1 MGKNKVNI
9 PQNFKDP
16 DFVFSPQ
23 ITLFEPFAGCVDPSR
38 SNMSSKQITQG
49 IIGEN
54 VEIPFMFNKNY
65 ADFTQIPSK
74 YVEFAEDD
82 GLILYNKNKIMVF
95 YNLSNGKLKYYKIDD
110 YISWDA
116 FSIKIKTITNKKK
129 VLKGD
134 ILFDYTHQTN
144 EHLPRIGYRTKV
156 LYSSFFGYNAEDAMV
171 ISESFAKKATIDY
184 HTKIM
189 IPITKELKYFRNEKN
204 NYFYK
209 KGEITQ
215 SEFLKFI
222 KIDTTKHTL
231 SEFNNISNKESK
243 FFSKVIDSIEG
254 GKVVNIKV
262 HKINKNKADV
272 IKNQYIFNDGL
283 IDEVETL
290 FLETKTMYFDLQ
302 DSLSN
307 IPGLNQEMIKKSLD
321 NFFVRN
327 ITSPLNKAILGE
339 ISEKFN
345 IDQNI
350 IDYVLEIDVGFK
362 LGTDRGDKF
371 ANMYAG
377 KGVISLIIPDELMP
391 VAEDGTIPDMV
402 FNPLGVFGRNNW
414 GTVYEET
421 NSSIILDVE
430 KIAKYVYQKIENNYI
445 LGDFFTEANSLIDRI
460 DFINTHFI
468 NKIDK
473 EYSARIDTLKSD
485 LYYSIY
491 DTNDEILFENQF
503 KGKES
508 FLYLF
513 VKDIVENRFYMF
525 VDNFPNMTY
534 NEFID
539 DYILLYE
546 KEFNINCTE
555 KQPIT
560 FKKELLTWLRNK
572 NFSSNI
578 FNKKMDASHEDLVIP
593 LKLSNNYF
601 MKLQHTSYSKFNSV
615 GLASSYNASTGQPA
629 KGKQKVGGVGYSW
642 MSTAAFYGHVKNN
655 NILKEFYTIKSD
667 ATYKEKIRFTSILMR
682 GNEYVLKNKY
692 ISNTKN
698 AVNNFLKLMGL
709 TFDDIKEQKYK
720 IFDNEDEINNMNDLF
735 DDIDLHTDNLD
746 ISSKI
751 DNTEDDIEDDTLNF
765 DKKFLD
771 ENEFKNSN
779 IKIREFNPDN
789 FKIEEQKSKKTIE
802 DYFKDTEFNIEDLN
816 IDLLDQIELGDIIE
830 YEKVQMLN
838 DEDLDDEITEYDL
851 EDINNL
857 DTLANDSINKKTHNN
872 HEFNPKDFK
881 KKLTDNISDFGNNIG
896 FEIDTYYEDIDN
908 DDDEE

>member
-1 MGKNKVNI
+1 MGKNKVNV

-54 VEIPFMFNKNY
+54 VEIPFMLNKNY

-95 YNLSNGKLKYYKIDD
+95 YNLSNGKIKYYKIDD

-129 VLKGD
+129 VLKGE

-189 IPITKELKYFRNEKN
+189 IPITKEIKYFKNEKN

-231 SEFNNISNKESK
+231 SEFNNISTKESK

-262 HKINKNKADV
+262 HKINKNKADL
-272 IKNQYIFNDGL
+272 IKNQYIFNEGL

-290 FLETKTMYFDLQ
+290 FLETKT
-302 DSLSN
+302 
-307 IPGLNQEMIKKSLD
+307 IKKSLD

-327 ITSPLNKAILGE
+327 ITSPLNKGILGE
-339 ISEKFN
+339 ISEKYN

-350 IDYVLEIDVGFK
+350 IDYVLEVDVGFK
-362 LGTDRGDKF
+362 LSTDRGDKF

-377 KGVISLIIPDELMP
+377 KGVISLIIPDDLMP

-421 NSSIILDVE
+421 NSSVIIDVE
-430 KIAKYVYQKIENNYI
+430 KIAKVIYQKIEKYHI
-445 LGDFFTEANSLIDRI
+445 LGEFFTEANGLIDRI

-468 NKIDK
+468 SKIDK
-473 EYSARIDTLKSD
+473 EYSSRIDTLKSD

-491 DTNDEILFENQF
+491 DSNDEILFENQF
-503 KGKES
+503 LGKES
-508 FLYLF
+508 VLYHF
-513 VKDIVENRFYMF
+513 VKDIVENKFYMF

-555 KQPIT
+555 KQPIK

-578 FNKKMDASHEDLVIP
+578 FNKTMDASHEDLVLP

-682 GNEYVLKNKY
+682 GNDYVLKNKY

-709 TFDDIKEQKYK
+709 TFDDVKEQKYK
-720 IFDNEDEINNMNDLF
+720 IFNSEDEINNMNDLF
-735 DDIDLHTDNLD
+735 DDIDLHTDPID
-746 ISSKI
+746 IINNKNI
-751 DNTEDDIEDDTLNF
+751 EDEEEDDSLNF

-771 ENEFKNSN
+771 DNEFKNSN

-789 FKIEEQKSKKTIE
+789 FKIEEQKNKKTIE
-802 DYFKDTEFNIEDLN
+802 DYFKDTEFNIEDL
-816 IDLLDQIELGDIIE
+816 DIELNDIIE
-830 YEKVQMLN
+830 YESVIGLN
-838 DEDLDDEITEYDL
+838 GLNEDDSEDEITEIDL

-857 DTLANDSINKKTHNN
+857 DTLANDSINKKAHNN
-872 HEFNPKDFK
+872 HEFNIKDFK
-881 KKLTDNISDFGNNIG
+881 KKITDNISDFGNNIG
-896 FEIDTYYEDIDN
+896 FEIDAYYEDIDS
-908 DDDEE
+908 DDEE